1 MTWFQFIIGAN
12 VAAWAFVAFLVVFVA
27 VRRLRPREPESEP
40 LDPSTPSPR
49 TGTVLL
55 RMVRQL
61 VHRRRKAP
69 SYEGATEDY
78 GAELRSLRNIPVSPD
93 LASTSEVDIRAEVHD
108 ALWDPISA
116 AIDDFDAALEAVLDR
131 LLADDPQL
139 RIRLPAS
146 VDDTGQYE
154 VAELE
159 ALLAEEVGV

>member
-1 MTWFQFIIGAN
+1 MTWLGFIIGAN
-12 VAAWAFVAFLVVFVA
+12 IAVWAFVLFLAVFVA

-40 LDPSTPSPR
+40 IHPAPPAR

-55 RMVRQL
+55 WMVRDL
-61 VHRRRKAP
+61 VKRRRKPTAH
-69 SYEGATEDY
+69 EGATEDY

-131 LLADDPQL
+131 LLVDDPQL
-139 RIRLPAS
+139 RMRLPAKF
-146 VDDTGQYE
+146 DDTGQYE